1 MPYPLPLI
9 TTNMFSVGM
18 LCVCVCVCV
27 CVSDDSIYEIILYL
41 SSLSDFFHLA

>member
-27 CVSDDSIYEIILYL
+27 CEDSTYEIILYL